1 MHTKLLFLY
10 CILPL
15 VFIQNSFSQPIEEK
29 IHKKSIHTVQL
40 KLKGDSLA
48 PPIMQLNSGQKI
60 KLSFDDLNTGYSSYS
75 YKIIHCDASWNPSGL
90 YESEYLKNQF
100 SSTINNSKNSF
111 NTLTPYTHY
120 WLTIPNED
128 IQPKISGNYTLL
140 VYEGYNEQDT
150 VLTAHFRINEGK
162 ISIDPS
168 IERINRMSP
177 DKPNQKLNINLH
189 TGNTR
194 INNPYHN
201 LKIIIQQNGHRE
213 RSVTNTNPSGIKG
226 NKITYFNLPELNF
239 KGGNEFHRFNT
250 KTKKFT
256 GQKIET
262 IDFFR
267 NHLHF
272 KLKKDNVRHFKGY
285 KHERDLNGRYLI
297 DKERSTE
304 PEVEG
309 DYVYVYF
316 TLKNPNPLMNG
327 TIYVTGEFCNWK
339 CLPENAMEYNYQE
352 KSYENRLYLKQGYY
366 DYKYVLKDQSGIKPF
381 FISGNYYQTENNYT
395 ILVYYTDYN
404 IDYDRLIGFT
414 VFNSMNDQYN
424 D

>member
-1 MHTKLLFLY
+1 
-10 CILPL
+10 
-15 VFIQNSFSQPIEEK
+15 
-29 IHKKSIHTVQL
+29 
-40 KLKGDSLA
+40 
-48 PPIMQLNSGQKI
+48 
-60 KLSFDDLNTGYSSYS
+60 
-75 YKIIHCDASWNPSGL
+75 
-90 YESEYLKNQF
+90 
-100 SSTINNSKNSF
+100 
-111 NTLTPYTHY
+111 
-120 WLTIPNED
+120 
-128 IQPKISGNYTLL
+128 
-140 VYEGYNEQDT
+140 
-150 VLTAHFRINEGK
+150 
-162 ISIDPS
+162 
-168 IERINRMSP
+168 
-177 DKPNQKLNINLH
+177 
-189 TGNTR
+189 
-194 INNPYHN
+194 
-201 LKIIIQQNGHRE
+201 
-213 RSVTNTNPSGIKG
+213 
-226 NKITYFNLPELNF
+226 LPELNF